1 MNGRLGAPLGG
12 EAANAQVDVIVEAE
26 HIAEHAP
33 VEQGAVGVCVRQVG
47 RLKFLRQEVLEDF
60 LSECYL
66 PIAECPEIEDRKSL
80 RDVNGYGRFARRLT
94 SGAPPIAKEPHALL
108 PHNAKA

>member
-33 VEQGAVGVCVRQVG
+33 VEQGAVGICVRQVG
-47 RLKFLRQEVLEDF
+47 GLEFLVAELIEYRLDGRQLLVRQGAEV
-60 LSECYL
+60 
-66 PIAECPEIEDRKSL
+66 
-80 RDVNGYGRFARRLT
+80 
-94 SGAPPIAKEPHALL
+94 
-108 PHNAKA
+108 